1 MVDAFGNPVF
11 HTRTFAEAN
20 ERLGRV
26 HRVVL
31 TFTINTAE
39 HGVHAGGEE
48 HNIGVCFRMGNA
60 RRAAG
65 RQPLLIGGYQV
76 FAEKFTANIGG
87 SAHHRERQHFCGRE
101 RFTRHFIDCAPV
113 FRGELPPGG
122 TERIL
127 VLGTQTAH
135 QITRVNQH
143 RAARN
148 AHAVY
153 RAGIH
158 TVVFVF
164 LAQTLGKLSITI
176 SLCRSDFA
184 AQHNALARG
193 QRQILRGAHRLA
205 VPAFHT
211 PIDFFLNGFGNLQIG
226 GIIGVFLGENH
237 TRVQKALRVDQAL
250 NFAHDLEELVTELAT
265 YKRGHNTPGSVLC
278 LE

>member
-48 HNIGVCFRMGNA
+48 HDIGVRFRMRHA
-60 RRAAG
+60 RRATG
-65 RQPLLIGGYQV
+65 RKPLLIGGHHIV
-76 FAEKFTANIGG
+76 TEEFTTNIGG
-87 SAHHRERQHFCGRE
+87 SAHHRERQHFCDRE
-101 RFTRHFIDCAPV
+101 SLTRHFIDRTPV
-113 FRGELPPGG
+113 FRGEFPPGG
-122 TERIL
+122 TEGIL

-135 QITRVNQH
+135 QITRVDQY

-148 AHAVY
+148 AHAIY

-164 LAQTLGKLSITI
+164 LA
-176 SLCRSDFA
+176 
-184 AQHNALARG
+184 
-193 QRQILRGAHRLA
+193 
-205 VPAFHT
+205 
-211 PIDFFLNGFGNLQIG
+211 
-226 GIIGVFLGENH
+226 
-237 TRVQKALRVDQAL
+237 
-250 NFAHDLEELVTELAT
+250 
-265 YKRGHNTPGSVLC
+265 
-278 LE
+278 

>member
-1 MVDAFGNPVF
+1 MVDTFGNPVF
-11 HTRTFAEAN
+11 HARTFAEAN

-48 HNIGVCFRMGNA
+48 HNIGVCFRMRNA

-65 RQPLLIGGYQV
+65 RQPLLIGGHQV

-87 SAHHRERQHFCGRE
+87 SAYHRERQHFCGRE
-101 RFTRHFIDCAPV
+101 RFTGHFIDCAPV
-113 FRGELPPGG
+113 FRGEFPPGG
-122 TERIL
+122 TESIL
-127 VLGTQTAH
+127 ILGTQPAH

-176 SLCRSDFA
+176 SLCRGDFA

-193 QRQILRGAHRLA
+193 QRQILRRAHRFA
-205 VPAFHT
+205 VPTFHA
-211 PIDFFLNGFGNLQIG
+211 PVDFLFNGFGNFQVG
-226 GIIGVFLGENH
+226 GVIGVFLGENH

-250 NFAHDLEELVTELAT
+250 NFAHDLKELVTELTAH
-265 YKRGHNTPGSVLC
+265 KRSHNTPSSVFC